1 MTIEKTTTEL
11 TQLPG
16 LEAPVTGALPSPE
29 KTIEMGPM
37 KRLML
42 FAGR

>member
-1 MTIEKTTTEL
+1 MPIESTTTEL

-16 LEAPVTGALPSPE
+16 LEAPATGALPSPE
-29 KTIEMGPM
+29 KIIELGPM

-42 FAGR
+42 F